1 MDATLAPPLAAL
13 LDPAARLTPAI
24 ELVAVLAAAFSG
36 FAEARKKQMD
46 VVGVFVVAF
55 VTAFG
60 GGTLRDLLL
69 DRRPFFWVEHYE
81 YVLMLLVLTLAATPA
96 MRIARR
102 WVPHWSYVTADAI
115 GLAFFSIAGLALA
128 LQADM
133 PWIIAALLGVVTGVF
148 GGVLRDVILNEVPM
162 VLRDGKPYALASFI
176 GCCAC
181 LLMLKAGVPTPI
193 ALWSSALAIVV
204 IRMVAWRRDW
214 TLK

>member
-1 MDATLAPPLAAL
+1 MDASLPPSLARL
-13 LDPAARLTPAI
+13 LDPSVSLTPAI

-36 FAEARKKQMD
+36 FAEARKKKMD

-69 DRRPFFWVEHYE
+69 DRRPFYWVEHYE
-81 YVLMLLVLTLAATPA
+81 YVILILVLTMLVTPVLRLAQ
-96 MRIARR
+96 RL
-102 WVPHWSYVTADAI
+102 VPHWAYVTADAI
-115 GLAFFSIAGLALA
+115 GLGFFSIAGLALA

-133 PWIIAALLGVVTGVF
+133 PWIIAAMLGVTTGVF

-162 VLRDGKPYALASFI
+162 VLRDGKPYALAAFL

-181 LLMLKAGVPTPI
+181 LVMLKAGTPTPF
-193 ALWSSALAIVV
+193 ALWSAALAIVV
-204 IRMVAWRRDW
+204 IRMVAWRQNW
-214 TLK
+214 TIK